1 MRLLP
6 PAREALEHIQKLN
19 SLLRQELAQLPGVVL
34 HSPEDALPYVLNF
47 SAGKVRGETML
58 HFLAQR
64 EVYVSSARPA
74 ARPSPAMC
82 WNPWACPKSRCKVP
96 CG

>member
-1 MRLLP
+1 MCIRD
-6 PAREALEHIQKLN
+6 
-19 SLLRQELAQLPGVVL
+19 S

-64 EVYVSSARPA
+64 EVYVLSLIHI
-74 ARPSPAMC
+74 
-82 WNPWACPKSRCKVP
+82 
-96 CG
+96 